1 VKIGDFVVFKNDSD
15 TGTIKE
21 IISERKIKI
30 TNSQGFDEIIL
41 SSEIIVVDKKF
52 NQVSS
57 YGDIPVFDIHNNS
70 LEFSNEKIKKASKF
84 KIDLHIENL
93 VKDFSQYSND
103 EIIKIQVNFCEK
115 QINKILKSNQEEE
128 FIIVHGIGMGVLK
141 KEIHNLLNE
150 LSLRYYLSNDGGSTL
165 VFV

>member
-1 VKIGDFVVFKNDSD
+1 MKIGDFVVFKNDTD
-15 TGTIKE
+15 TGIIKE

-41 SSEIIVVDKKF
+41 SSEIIVIDKKF
-52 NQVSS
+52 NKVSS
-57 YGDIPVFDIHNNS
+57 YGDIPVFEIHKNS
-70 LEFSNEKIKKASKF
+70 SEFSKEKIKKASKF
-84 KIDLHIENL
+84 KIDLHIEHL

-103 EIIKIQVNFCEK
+103 ELIKIQVNFCEK
-115 QINKILKSNQEEE
+115 QINKILKSNKEE

-141 KEIHNLLNE
+141 KEIHKLLNE

>member
-1 VKIGDFVVFKNDSD
+1 MKIGDFVVFKNETD

-30 TNSQGFDEIIL
+30 TNSQGFDEIKL
-41 SSEIIVVDKKF
+41 SSEIIVIDKNF

-57 YGDIPVFDIHNNS
+57 YGQIPKHEKQTNS
-70 LEFSNEKIKKASKF
+70 LKFSKEKIKKTSSI
-84 KIDLHIENL
+84 KIDLHIELL
-93 VKDFSQYSND
+93 VKDFSKYSNE
-103 EIIKIQVNFCEK
+103 EIIKIQINYCEK
-115 QINKILKSNQEEE
+115 QINKILKSNHRE
-128 FIIVHGIGMGVLK
+128 FLIVHGIGMGVLK

-150 LSLRYYLSNDGGSTL
+150 FSLRYYLSNDGGSTL

>member
-1 VKIGDFVVFKNDSD
+1 MKIGDFVVFKNETD

-30 TNSQGFDEIIL
+30 TNSQGFDEIKL
-41 SSEIIVVDKKF
+41 SSEIIVIDKNF

-57 YGDIPVFDIHNNS
+57 YGQIPKHEKQTNS
-70 LEFSNEKIKKASKF
+70 LKFSKEKIKKTSSI
-84 KIDLHIENL
+84 KIDLHIELL
-93 VKDFSQYSND
+93 VEDFSKYTNE
-103 EIIKIQVNFCEK
+103 EIIKIQINYCEK
-115 QINKILKSNQEEE
+115 QINKILKSNHKE
-128 FIIVHGIGMGVLK
+128 FLVVHGIGMGVLK

-150 LSLRYYLSNDGGSTL
+150 FSLRYYLSNDGGSTL

>member
-1 VKIGDFVVFKNDSD
+1 MKIGDFVVFKNETD

-30 TNSQGFDEIIL
+30 TNSQGFDEIKL
-41 SSEIIVVDKKF
+41 SSEIIVIDKNF

-57 YGDIPVFDIHNNS
+57 YGQIPKHEKQTNS
-70 LEFSNEKIKKASKF
+70 LKFSKEKIKKTSSI
-84 KIDLHIENL
+84 KIDLHIELL
-93 VKDFSQYSND
+93 VKDFSKYSNE
-103 EIIKIQVNFCEK
+103 EIIKIQINYCEK
-115 QINKILKSNQEEE
+115 QINKILKSNHKE
-128 FIIVHGIGMGVLK
+128 FLIVHGIGMGVLK

-150 LSLRYYLSNDGGSTL
+150 FSLRYYLSNDGGSTL

>member
-1 VKIGDFVVFKNDSD
+1 MKIGDFVVFKNDTD
-15 TGTIKE
+15 TGIIKE
-21 IISERKIKI
+21 IVSERKIKI

-41 SSEIIVVDKKF
+41 SSEIIVIDKKF
-52 NQVSS
+52 NKVSS
-57 YGDIPVFDIHNNS
+57 YGDIPVFDKHNS
-70 LEFSNEKIKKASKF
+70 SEFSNEKIKKASKF
-84 KIDLHIENL
+84 KIDLHIEYL

-115 QINKILKSNQEEE
+115 QINKILKSNREE

-141 KEIHNLLNE
+141 KEIHNLLDE

-165 VFV
+165 VFI

>member
-1 VKIGDFVVFKNDSD
+1 MKIGDFVVFKNDVD

-21 IISERKIKI
+21 IVSEKKIKI

-57 YGDIPVFDIHNNS
+57 YGDIPLFDIHNNS

-84 KIDLHIENL
+84 KIDLHIEHL
-93 VKDFSQYSND
+93 VRDFSQYSND

-115 QINKILKSNQEEE
+115 QINKILKSNREE

-141 KEIHNLLNE
+141 KEIHNLLDE
-150 LSLRYYLSNDGGSTL
+150 LCLRYYLSNDGGSTL
-165 VFV
+165 VFI

>member
-1 VKIGDFVVFKNDSD
+1 MKIGDFVVFKNDTD

-21 IISERKIKI
+21 IVSEKKIKI

-57 YGDIPVFDIHNNS
+57 YGDIPLFDIHNNS

-84 KIDLHIENL
+84 KIDLHIEHL
-93 VKDFSQYSND
+93 VKDFSKYSND
-103 EIIKIQVNFCEK
+103 EIIKSSSQF
-115 QINKILKSNQEEE
+115 L
-128 FIIVHGIGMGVLK
+128 
-141 KEIHNLLNE
+141 
-150 LSLRYYLSNDGGSTL
+150 
-165 VFV
+165 